1 MTSMAKKDR
10 EGSLNPKKTRGPQ
23 AMIIQRIVETV
34 REGQKTAERLI
45 LLVGRPGSGKS
56 KLLRELSTIRGWQ
69 YVNCRAFLTEELL
82 EMVPKVRA
90 QEASGII
97 TKALDALKADVI
109 VLDDMQVLF
118 APVLQVDPLQ
128 LLKQLGRK
136 FTLVAAWPGE
146 FDGNDLKI
154 SAAGQSA
161 PRVYDA
167 KDLTIIQIE

>member
-1 MTSMAKKDR
+1 
-10 EGSLNPKKTRGPQ
+10 
-23 AMIIQRIVETV
+23 MIIQRIVETV
-34 REGQKTAERLI
+34 RAGQKSAEHLV

-69 YVNCRAFLTEELL
+69 YVNCRTFLTEELL

-90 QEASGII
+90 VEAASLI
-97 TKALDALKADVI
+97 TKTLEALKAEVI

-146 FDGNDLKI
+146 YDGNNLKI
-154 SAAGQSA
+154 AANGQPSQRIYDAAG
-161 PRVYDA
+161 
-167 KDLTIIQIE
+167 LTIIQIE

>member
-1 MTSMAKKDR
+1 
-10 EGSLNPKKTRGPQ
+10 
-23 AMIIQRIVETV
+23 MIIQRIVETV
-34 REGQKTAERLI
+34 REGQKTAERLV

-97 TKALDALKADVI
+97 AKALDALKADVI

-128 LLKQLGRK
+128 LLKHLGRK
-136 FTLVAAWPGE
+136 FTVVAAWPGE
-146 FDGNDLKI
+146 FDGVSLI
-154 SAAGQSA
+154 VAAAGQVE

>member
-1 MTSMAKKDR
+1 
-10 EGSLNPKKTRGPQ
+10 
-23 AMIIQRIVETV
+23 MIIQRIVETV
-34 REGQKTAERLI
+34 REGQKTAERLV

-56 KLLRELSTIRGWQ
+56 KLLRELSTIRRWQ

-97 TKALDALKADVI
+97 AKALDALKADVI

-128 LLKQLGRK
+128 LLKHLGRK
-136 FTLVAAWPGE
+136 FTVVAAWPGE
-146 FDGNDLKI
+146 FDGVSLKVA
-154 SAAGQSA
+154 AAGQVE

>member
-1 MTSMAKKDR
+1 
-10 EGSLNPKKTRGPQ
+10 
-23 AMIIQRIVETV
+23 MIIQRIVETV
-34 REGQKTAERLI
+34 REGQKSAEHLV

-90 QEASGII
+90 MEAPGQI
-97 TKALDALKADVI
+97 TKTLDALKADVI
-109 VLDDMQVLF
+109 VLDDMQALF

-136 FTLVAAWPGE
+136 FSLVAAWPGE
-146 FDGNDLKI
+146 FDGDSLRI
-154 SAAGQSA
+154 AAVGQ
-161 PRVYDA
+161 PDQRVYDA
-167 KDLTIIQIE
+167 KGLTIIQIE

>member
-1 MTSMAKKDR
+1 
-10 EGSLNPKKTRGPQ
+10 
-23 AMIIQRIVETV
+23 MIIQRIVETV
-34 REGQKTAERLI
+34 RDGQKSAERLV

-69 YVNCRAFLTEELL
+69 YVNCRTFLTEELL

-90 QEASGII
+90 QEAAGMIN
-97 TKALDALKADVI
+97 KALEVLKAEVI

-136 FTLVAAWPGE
+136 YSIVAAWPGE
-146 FDGNDLKI
+146 FDGENLRI
-154 SAAGQSA
+154 AAVGHA
-161 PRVYDA
+161 TPKVFDA
-167 KDLTIIQIE
+167 TGLTIIQIE

>member
-1 MTSMAKKDR
+1 
-10 EGSLNPKKTRGPQ
+10 
-23 AMIIQRIVETV
+23 MIIQRIVETV
-34 REGQKTAERLI
+34 REGQKTAERLV

-97 TKALDALKADVI
+97 AKALDALKADVI

-118 APVLQVDPLQ
+118 APALQVDPLQ
-128 LLKQLGRK
+128 LLKHLGRK
-136 FTLVAAWPGE
+136 FTVVAAWPGE
-146 FDGNDLKI
+146 FDGVSLKVA
-154 SAAGQSA
+154 AAGQVE

>member
-1 MTSMAKKDR
+1 
-10 EGSLNPKKTRGPQ
+10 
-23 AMIIQRIVETV
+23 MIIQRIVETV
-34 REGQKTAERLI
+34 REGQKTAERLV

-97 TKALDALKADVI
+97 AKALDALKADVI

-128 LLKQLGRK
+128 LLKHLGRK
-136 FTLVAAWPGE
+136 FTVVAAWPGE
-146 FDGNDLKI
+146 FDGVSLKVA
-154 SAAGQSA
+154 AAGQA
-161 PRVYDA
+161 EPRIYDA

>member
-1 MTSMAKKDR
+1 
-10 EGSLNPKKTRGPQ
+10 
-23 AMIIQRIVETV
+23 MIIQRIVETV
-34 REGQKTAERLI
+34 REGQKSAEHLI

-90 QEASGII
+90 MEAPGLI
-97 TKALDALKADVI
+97 TKTLDALKADVI
-109 VLDDMQVLF
+109 VLDDMQALF

-136 FTLVAAWPGE
+136 FSLVAAWPGE
-146 FDGNDLKI
+146 FDGDSLRI
-154 SAAGQSA
+154 AAVGQ
-161 PRVYDA
+161 PDQRVYDA
-167 KDLTIIQIE
+167 KGLTIIQIE

>member
-1 MTSMAKKDR
+1 
-10 EGSLNPKKTRGPQ
+10 
-23 AMIIQRIVETV
+23 MIIQRIVETV
-34 REGQKTAERLI
+34 REGQKSAEHLV

-90 QEASGII
+90 TEAPGLIMK
-97 TKALDALKADVI
+97 TLDALKADVI
-109 VLDDMQVLF
+109 VLDDMQALF

-136 FTLVAAWPGE
+136 FALVAAWPGE
-146 FDGNDLKI
+146 FDGDSLRI
-154 SAAGQSA
+154 ASVGQ
-161 PRVYDA
+161 PDHRVYDA
-167 KDLTIIQIE
+167 KGLTIIQIE

>member
-1 MTSMAKKDR
+1 
-10 EGSLNPKKTRGPQ
+10 
-23 AMIIQRIVETV
+23 MIIQRIVETV
-34 REGQKTAERLI
+34 REGQKSAEHLV

-90 QEASGII
+90 MEAPGLI
-97 TKALDALKADVI
+97 TKTLDALKADVI
-109 VLDDMQVLF
+109 VLDDMQALF

-136 FTLVAAWPGE
+136 FSLVAAWPGE
-146 FDGNDLKI
+146 FDGDSLKI
-154 SAAGQSA
+154 AAVGQ
-161 PRVYDA
+161 PDQRVYDA
-167 KDLTIIQIE
+167 KGLTIIQIE

>member
-1 MTSMAKKDR
+1 
-10 EGSLNPKKTRGPQ
+10 
-23 AMIIQRIVETV
+23 MIIQRIVETV
-34 REGQKTAERLI
+34 REGQKTAERLV

-90 QEASGII
+90 QEATGII
-97 TKALDALKADVI
+97 TKALDAHKAEVI

-136 FTLVAAWPGE
+136 FTIVAAWPGE
-146 FDGNDLKI
+146 FDGSNLKI
-154 SAAGQSA
+154 AATGLST
-161 PRVYDA
+161 PRIYEA

>member
-1 MTSMAKKDR
+1 
-10 EGSLNPKKTRGPQ
+10 
-23 AMIIQRIVETV
+23 MIIQRIVETV
-34 REGQKTAERLI
+34 REGQKSAEHLV

-90 QEASGII
+90 MEAPGLI
-97 TKALDALKADVI
+97 TKTLDALKADVI
-109 VLDDMQVLF
+109 VLDDMQALF

-136 FTLVAAWPGE
+136 FSLVAAWPGE
-146 FDGNDLKI
+146 FDGDSLRI
-154 SAAGQSA
+154 AAVGQ
-161 PRVYDA
+161 PDQRVYDA
-167 KDLTIIQIE
+167 KGLTIIQIE

>member
-1 MTSMAKKDR
+1 
-10 EGSLNPKKTRGPQ
+10 
-23 AMIIQRIVETV
+23 MIIQRIVETV
-34 REGQKTAERLI
+34 REGQKTAERLV

-97 TKALDALKADVI
+97 AKALDALKADVI
-109 VLDDMQVLF
+109 ELDDMQVLF

-128 LLKQLGRK
+128 LLKHLGRK
-136 FTLVAAWPGE
+136 FTVVAAWPGE
-146 FDGNDLKI
+146 FDGVSLKVA
-154 SAAGQSA
+154 AAGQVE

>member
-1 MTSMAKKDR
+1 
-10 EGSLNPKKTRGPQ
+10 
-23 AMIIQRIVETV
+23 MIIQRIVETV
-34 REGQKTAERLI
+34 RDGQKSAERLV

-56 KLLRELSTIRGWQ
+56 KMLRELSTIRGWQ
-69 YVNCRAFLTEELL
+69 YVNCRTFLTEELL

-97 TKALDALKADVI
+97 NKALEALKAEVI

-136 FTLVAAWPGE
+136 FTIVAAWPGA
-146 FDGNDLKI
+146 FDGTSL
-154 SAAGQSA
+154 SMAATGQ
-161 PRVYDA
+161 PEPKVYDA
-167 KDLTIIQIE
+167 KGLTIIQIE